1 MLPPWL
7 VVATRVREP
16 SLARDRRVEVDASNV
31 TDEFEKM
38 SRPANA
44 PAMPTVPMRSKST
57 WGLAA

>member
-1 MLPPWL
+1 
-7 VVATRVREP
+7 
-16 SLARDRRVEVDASNV
+16 LARDRRVEVDASNV